1 LNLKSRTD
9 ITPTLRIIPRDQHII
24 SRKNIS
30 KAALRVLYRLNEA
43 GYTAYLVGGAVRD
56 LLLGLQPKDFDVATS
71 ATPDEVKKLFRN
83 CRLIGRRFRL
93 AHVVFGPE
101 IIEVA
106 TFRGLGEEGGEGD
119 RHIVDGRIVRDNIW
133 GTIEEDAVRRD
144 FRVNAMY
151 YDISDFSV
159 RDLVLGLQPK
169 DFDVAT
175 SATPDEVKKLFRNCR
190 LIGRRFR
197 LAHVVFGPEII
208 EVATFR
214 GTGEEGG
221 EGDRHIVDGRIVRD
235 NIWGTIE
242 EDAVRR
248 DFRVNAMYYDI
259 SDFSVRDYVGGMQDL
274 DDRVL
279 RLIGDPDVRY
289 HEDPVRMLRAA
300 RLAAKLGM
308 RIDAAAMAPFETLG
322 PLLADA
328 APARLFDESLKM
340 FLSGNGLKSFR
351 MLEQC
356 GLLKFLFPATAR
368 ALKRGDEALRALV
381 EHGLA
386 NTDAR
391 IAEGKSV
398 TPAFLFAVLLWGEVR
413 DVAHQLIGRGV
424 EGNEAWSRAAG
435 QVVGEQCQRV
445 AIPRRFTFT
454 MEEIWS
460 LQPRFEQVQRKRV
473 FRLMTHPRFRA
484 AFDFLLLRADESP
497 AMRELGQWWAHA
509 QQLPQD
515 VLAAA
520 LPAGGGSE
528 HHAVAPVAA
537 KPPRP
542 RRRRRKPGNKSG
554 SV

>member
-1 LNLKSRTD
+1 MNPTPGTD
-9 ITPTLRIIPRDQHII
+9 PTPALRIIPRDQHII
-24 SRKNIS
+24 SRANIS
-30 KAALRVLYRLNEA
+30 KAALRVLYRLHDA
-43 GYTAYLVGGAVRD
+43 GYAAYLVGGAVRD
-56 LLLGLQPKDFDVATS
+56 LLLGFRPKDFDVATD
-71 ATPDEVKKLFRN
+71 ATPE
-83 CRLIGRRFRL
+83 
-93 AHVVFGPE
+93 
-101 IIEVA
+101 
-106 TFRGLGEEGGEGD
+106 
-119 RHIVDGRIVRDNIW
+119 
-133 GTIEEDAVRRD
+133 
-144 FRVNAMY
+144 
-151 YDISDFSV
+151 
-159 RDLVLGLQPK
+159 
-169 DFDVAT
+169 
-175 SATPDEVKKLFRNCR
+175 EVKKLFRNCR

-214 GTGEEGG
+214 GTGEEG

-242 EDAVRR
+242 EDALRR
-248 DFRVNAMYYDI
+248 DFRVNALYYDI

-274 DDRVL
+274 HDRVL
-279 RLIGDPDVRY
+279 RLIGDPEVRY

-300 RLAAKLGM
+300 RLAGKLGM
-308 RIDAAAMAPFETLG
+308 RSDAAAAAPFESLG
-322 PLLADA
+322 PLLGDA

-368 ALKRGDEALRALV
+368 ALKRGDAALRSLV
-381 EHGLA
+381 EQGLA

-391 IAEGKSV
+391 IGEGKSV

-413 DVAHQLIGRGV
+413 DEAQLGIERGLDSA
-424 EGNEAWSRAAG
+424 EAWSRAAAK
-435 QVVGEQCQRV
+435 VVGEQCQRV

-473 FRLMTHPRFRA
+473 FRLMAHPRFRA

-509 QQLPQD
+509 QRLPQD

-520 LPAGGGSE
+520 LPVLSGAAAAE
-528 HHAVAPVAA
+528 AAPAPAVR

-542 RRRRRKPGNKSG
+542 RRRRRKRSDNPASE
-554 SV
+554 

>member
-1 LNLKSRTD
+1 MNPTPGTD
-9 ITPTLRIIPRDQHII
+9 PTPALRIIPRDQHII
-24 SRKNIS
+24 SRANIS
-30 KAALRVLYRLNEA
+30 KAALRVLYRLHDA
-43 GYTAYLVGGAVRD
+43 GYAAYLVGGAVRD
-56 LLLGLQPKDFDVATS
+56 LLLGFRPKDFDVATD
-71 ATPDEVKKLFRN
+71 ATPE
-83 CRLIGRRFRL
+83 
-93 AHVVFGPE
+93 
-101 IIEVA
+101 
-106 TFRGLGEEGGEGD
+106 
-119 RHIVDGRIVRDNIW
+119 
-133 GTIEEDAVRRD
+133 
-144 FRVNAMY
+144 
-151 YDISDFSV
+151 
-159 RDLVLGLQPK
+159 
-169 DFDVAT
+169 
-175 SATPDEVKKLFRNCR
+175 EVKKLFRNCR

-214 GTGEEGG
+214 GTGEEG

-242 EDAVRR
+242 EDALRR
-248 DFRVNAMYYDI
+248 DFRVNALYYDI
-259 SDFSVRDYVGGMQDL
+259 GDFSVRDYVGGMQDL
-274 DDRVL
+274 HDRVL
-279 RLIGDPDVRY
+279 RLIGDPEVRY

-300 RLAAKLGM
+300 RLAGKLGM
-308 RIDAAAMAPFETLG
+308 RIDAAAAAPFESLG
-322 PLLADA
+322 PLLGDA

-368 ALKRGDEALRALV
+368 ALKRGDAALRSLV
-381 EHGLA
+381 EQGLA

-391 IAEGKSV
+391 IGEGKSV

-413 DVAHQLIGRGV
+413 DEAQLGIERGLDSA
-424 EGNEAWSRAAG
+424 EAWSRAAAK
-435 QVVGEQCQRV
+435 VVGEQCQRV

-473 FRLMTHPRFRA
+473 FRLMAHPRFRA

-509 QQLPQD
+509 QRLPQD

-520 LPAGGGSE
+520 LPVLSGAAAAE
-528 HHAVAPVAA
+528 AAPAPAVR

-542 RRRRRKPGNKSG
+542 RRRRRKRSDSPASE
-554 SV
+554 

>member
-1 LNLKSRTD
+1 MNLDSRTNA
-9 ITPTLRIIPRDQHII
+9 PSALKIIPRDQHII

-71 ATPDEVKKLFRN
+71 ATPDEVKHLFRN

-106 TFRGLGEEGGEGD
+106 TFRGLGEEGCEGD
-119 RHIVDGRIVRDNIW
+119 RSIVDGRIVRDNIW
-133 GTIEEDAVRRD
+133 GTIEEDA
-144 FRVNAMY
+144 
-151 YDISDFSV
+151 I
-159 RDLVLGLQPK
+159 
-169 DFDVAT
+169 
-175 SATPDEVKKLFRNCR
+175 
-190 LIGRRFR
+190 
-197 LAHVVFGPEII
+197 
-208 EVATFR
+208 
-214 GTGEEGG
+214 
-221 EGDRHIVDGRIVRD
+221 
-235 NIWGTIE
+235 
-242 EDAVRR
+242 RR

-274 DDRVL
+274 HDRVL
-279 RLIGDPDVRY
+279 RLIGDPETRY
-289 HEDPVRMLRAA
+289 REDPVRMLRAA
-300 RLAAKLGM
+300 RLAAKLDM
-308 RIDAAAMAPFETLG
+308 HIDAAAMAPFETLG

-340 FLSGNGLKSFR
+340 FLSGNGLKSFH

-368 ALKRGDEALRALV
+368 ALKRGDGALRALV

-391 IAEGKSV
+391 VREGKSV

-413 DVAHQLIGRGV
+413 DVAQQLIGRGI
-424 EGNEAWSRAAG
+424 ERTDAWARAAA

-473 FRLMTHPRFRA
+473 FRLMAHPRFRA

-497 AMRELGQWWAHA
+497 ATLQLGQWWAHA
-509 QQLPQD
+509 QQLPPD
-515 VLAAA
+515 VLSAA
-520 LPAGGGSE
+520 LPAGGGS
-528 HHAVAPVAA
+528 VASEPPVAA
-537 KPPRP
+537 AAGKPPRP
-542 RRRRRKPGNKSG
+542 RRRRRKSGNAG
-554 SV
+554 SA